1 MYINI
6 ECQEYNAVVV
16 LLELSIRKQV
26 EFMRSR
32 LGNCPLSLP
41 LLGNL
46 TTRIS
51 PRKKFSQEG
60 P

>member
-32 LGNCPLSLP
+32 LGNCPLLFHYS
-41 LLGNL
+41 G
-46 TTRIS
+46 T
-51 PRKKFSQEG
+51 
-60 P
+60 